1 MFGFEFANRK
11 KIHNFP
17 SYDNAL
23 TISSDSI
30 ESISPLVWQEHC
42 VECAMPACYGTCSHY
57 NRRVDGRCKLFKYGI
72 EKSKNKSAIL
82 SQNIVI
88 DMNEWAKLE
97 TLFFPASY
105 SYSKLCKLNILVSFL
120 GNLAQL
126 LKLGKIRRIFYYIK
140 EFVTRKLGNVN
151 KNIPDFFLCEI
162 FNLDKPYSLNLETR
176 ANNQIMFRTILQVNN
191 NGYNRFIIPTSEF
204 KYLDGYINYLSI
216 YPEKNLP
223 QKINFISLELV
234 SFKSEYLKKI
244 LPQSNKKVK
253 CVVWD
258 LDGTIW
264 NGILAEDGIDDIQKK
279 NEIIENIKKLD
290 SKGIINSV
298 VSKNYEDTA
307 IEALKK
313 IGIYDYFVCPFINWN
328 AKSQNIKLIAKT
340 LDIGLDTFVFVDDS
354 FFELNE
360 VQINCPLV
368 RCCNV
373 EDISDYVNTDIFD
386 VPITEESKNRRKSY
400 QEISIRNK
408 MSKQFDDITD
418 FLKSCNM
425 VALVNKP
432 NDNEIERCYELVQRT
447 NQLNISAERLSL
459 EEIKNIIQ
467 SEEYNC
473 YSIKVSDKFGDYGL
487 VGFAI
492 FDTSDSVQLVLK
504 HFVFSCRAARK
515 KIEQSFFEYI
525 IDKYKKQYQKL
536 VLICKKTEKNKLM
549 QSVLEE
555 SGLFEK
561 QELSDNSFLLTHEMS
576 KKIIPQNIIKFQEV

>member
-1 MFGFEFANRK
+1 MKDE
-11 KIHNFP
+11 
-17 SYDNAL
+17 
-23 TISSDSI
+23 T
-30 ESISPLVWQEHC
+30 
-42 VECAMPACYGTCSHY
+42 
-57 NRRVDGRCKLFKYGI
+57 
-72 EKSKNKSAIL
+72 
-82 SQNIVI
+82 I
-88 DMNEWAKLE
+88 DME
-97 TLFFPASY
+97 
-105 SYSKLCKLNILVSFL
+105 
-120 GNLAQL
+120 
-126 LKLGKIRRIFYYIK
+126 K
-140 EFVTRKLGNVN
+140 EEN
-151 KNIPDFFLCEI
+151 
-162 FNLDKPYSLNLETR
+162 
-176 ANNQIMFRTILQVNN
+176 
-191 NGYNRFIIPTSEF
+191 
-204 KYLDGYINYLSI
+204 SI
-216 YPEKNLP
+216 
-223 QKINFISLELV
+223 
-234 SFKSEYLKKI
+234 
-244 LPQSNKKVK
+244 
-253 CVVWD
+253 
-258 LDGTIW
+258 
-264 NGILAEDGIDDIQKK
+264 AEDMDL
-279 NEIIENIKKLD
+279 EN
-290 SKGIINSV
+290 
-298 VSKNYEDTA
+298 
-307 IEALKK
+307 
-313 IGIYDYFVCPFINWN
+313 
-328 AKSQNIKLIAKT
+328 
-340 LDIGLDTFVFVDDS
+340 
-354 FFELNE
+354 
-360 VQINCPLV
+360 
-368 RCCNV
+368 
-373 EDISDYVNTDIFD
+373 SDHEEGK
-386 VPITEESKNRRKSY
+386 ITEESKNRRKSY